1 MYENFYNSEE
11 DFLAIYTTEKLESG
25 GEPIVTREELLKVI
39 EEFSKS
45 WFYHNNFS
53 PILNFIFED
62 MERLAKKF
70 QEKADKNRRIG
81 PCFVANNDFLLPTY
95 SFYNY
100 TYENNSRLSAFLIG
114 KFQKDFKDTKI
125 LYSTE
130 HNNETTKKM
139 ARLGAKY
146 LTEYFAKKY
155 IDSEVAEGRW
165 PRHLTDLSFIFEK
178 DLGKILQLKGTKE
191 FFADFYNHLYFA
203 IVTLTDKY
211 DGHLILTDQKA
222 GDLAFNNLKRM
233 LSGYPTFEHM
243 ITSGYLDKGSNK
255 PKKFTLEIK
264 GGIVKVNEN
273 VLIDHDPYGEWSD
286 TYKKTEIILRENN
299 NFEDDEN
306 EAE

>member
-1 MYENFYNSEE
+1 
-11 DFLAIYTTEKLESG
+11 
-25 GEPIVTREELLKVI
+25 
-39 EEFSKS
+39 
-45 WFYHNNFS
+45 
-53 PILNFIFED
+53 
-62 MERLAKKF
+62 
-70 QEKADKNRRIG
+70 
-81 PCFVANNDFLLPTY
+81 
-95 SFYNY
+95 
-100 TYENNSRLSAFLIG
+100 
-114 KFQKDFKDTKI
+114 
-125 LYSTE
+125 
-130 HNNETTKKM
+130 M

-203 IVTLTDKY
+203 IATLTDKY
-211 DGHLILTDQKA
+211 HGHLKLTDQKA

-233 LSGYPTFEHM
+233 LSGYPTFERM

-255 PKKFTLEIK
+255 PKKFALEIK